1 MVTSDD
7 PAECLA
13 RAEKERDLAS
23 AATLGNVRDRHLKAA
38 RSWEELASRIDRMTK
53 SHAAGRA
60 DAASAASGRRSELA
74 SHTAPKRWEK

>member
-1 MVTSDD
+1 MVTSD

-38 RSWEELASRIDRMTK
+38 RTWEELASRIDRMTR

-60 DAASAASGRRSELA
+60 DAAPSASGRRSELA
-74 SHTAPKRWEK
+74 NHTAPKRWEK

>member
-13 RAEKERDLAS
+13 RAATERDLAR
-23 AATLGNVRDRHLKAA
+23 AATLDNVRDRHLKSA

-53 SHAAGRA
+53 SQPAGRTE
-60 DAASAASGRRSELA
+60 AAQLGRLSELA
-74 SHTAPKRWEK
+74 SQAAPKR